1 MQYSQEALE
10 EMADQVDLL
19 EYASR
24 SVDFVRHSGNT
35 YYAVCPF
42 HNEKTASLAVNT
54 DENFYHCF
62 GCGRSGNIYKWI
74 QWTEGLTF
82 DQAVKKVANIT
93 GSEEK
98 DYIESELMSFYKLL
112 NRLCAEKK
120 HPSINRPILD
130 IDRDY
135 KQKFKDE
142 CPQEWITEGIN
153 VAELQKYEVRIDPIS
168 NRIVYP
174 VYDADY
180 KLIGVKGRTRFKNY
194 KELGI
199 MKYMNYHR
207 LGVLDFFTG
216 AKQAAD
222 YIKQTNEIVIV
233 EGIKSVMKLDQWGYH
248 NAVSAETSTL
258 NEYQIELLIRM
269 QVKDVVIA
277 FDKDVSL
284 KKIKQCTALLRKF
297 ANCYVVVDRWKL
309 LDDKDS
315 PPDRG
320 KDIWEKLYER
330 RERI

>member
-180 KLIGVKGRTRFKNY
+180 QLIGVKGRTRFKNY

-297 ANCYVVVDRWKL
+297 ANCYAVVDRWKL

-320 KDIWEKLYER
+320 KDIWEKLYGR